1 MKLKKSS
8 AEVISAFYGSHP
20 LSHGV
25 PCDSP
30 AKLDEINIV

>member
-8 AEVISAFYGSHP
+8 AEAFYGSHP
-20 LSHGV
+20 LSHRV